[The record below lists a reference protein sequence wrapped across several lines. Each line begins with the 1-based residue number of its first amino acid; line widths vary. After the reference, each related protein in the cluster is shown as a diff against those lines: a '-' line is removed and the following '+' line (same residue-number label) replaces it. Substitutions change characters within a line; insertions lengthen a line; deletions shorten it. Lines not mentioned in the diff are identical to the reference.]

1 MAEAVVVG
9 GRSFEPSVLR
19 FIRKRV
25 KESPALSRAAL
36 SREVCERLDWRAEN
50 GRLQEMSCR
59 VALLRLAARG
69 AIELPA
75 ARNPPGGVRKA
86 DRWRAPHDAPLR
98 CPLAELGK
106 IQLVAV
112 NTPDLSEL
120 WNLWIAGYHYLGFR
134 PLVGR
139 QKRYLIESAKHGYLG
154 ALGFSAAARRL
165 GERDRWIGWDEPT
178 RARHLQKIVCNSRFL
193 LLPWVEVKNLASHV
207 LALAARQLVRDWER
221 EYGYAPVLL
230 ETCVETQ
237 RFKGTCYRAANWIG
251 VGNTTGRGR
260 NDRSGKRC
268 GAKRAIYLYPLRGEF
283 REQLCQGMMAPAPPD
298 WAEQEL
304 RRARLGDER
313 LKRRLV
319 DLGRCFYS
327 HPQANLPQA
336 CGTRAQTKAAY
347 RLLENPKV
355 TMAEILASHRRS
367 TVERMREEKVVL
379 CAQDTT
385 SVNYTT
391 HEDTDGLG
399 AIGTNSG
406 GAQGL
411 IVHDTLALSAH
422 SGVALGVLDVQVW
435 ARDPKKLRHGN
446 RAIELK
452 ESVKWLKSYAAACR
466 AKAELGEQVTVVS
479 VGDREADV
487 YELFALAHERRNGV
501 HLLVRSMHNRR
512 VTGDDDSLWEQL
524 AAAPVAGHQE
534 VEISARPGRK
544 ARLARL
550 AIRFADLTLEAPHG
564 KRSLGNIPIRIIEAR
579 EEGAPRRTEPLH
591 WRLLT
596 TLKVN
601 HLQDAARL
609 LRWYGLRWQ
618 IEVYHRTLKTCCRI
632 EDRQLATAERIEN
645 CLALDMVVAWRV
657 LHLTRIS
664 RTQSDR
670 PCTDFVEDYKWR
682 ALYIYLRARGDRT
695 VKITDTPPT
704 IREFTHRVAQ
714 LGGFLGR
721 KSDGDPGTQTLARG
735 IAEFDIIV
743 LAYEIFRETHAPP

>member
-1 MAEAVVVG
+1 
-9 GRSFEPSVLR
+9 VLR
-19 FIRKRV
+19 LIRKWV
-25 KESPALSRAAL
+25 KESPELSRAAL
-36 SREVCERLDWRAEN
+36 SRKVCEQLHWRAEN

-59 VALLRLAARG
+59 VALVRLDERG
-69 AIELPA
+69 VIELPA
-75 ARNPPGGVRKA
+75 ARNARGGLRKT
-86 DRWRAPHDAPLR
+86 DRWRAPPDAALY
-98 CPLAELGK
+98 CTVAELGK
-106 IQLVAV
+106 IRLVAV
-112 NTPDLSEL
+112 NTPALSEL
-120 WNLWIAGYHYLGFR
+120 WNLWIAGYHYVGFR

-139 QKRYLIESAKHGYLG
+139 QKRYLIKSEKQGYLG
-154 ALGFSAAARRL
+154 ALGFSASARRL
-165 GERDRWIGWDEPT
+165 GERDRWIGWDDAT

-193 LLPWVEVKNLASHV
+193 ILPWVEVKNLASHV
-207 LALAARQLVRDWER
+207 LALAARQVVRDWER
-221 EYGYAPVLL
+221 AYGYAPVLL
-230 ETCVETQ
+230 ETCVDPR
-237 RFKGTCYRAANWIG
+237 RFKGTCYRAANWIE
-251 VGNTTGRGR
+251 VGKTAGRGR

-268 GAKRAIYLYPLRGEF
+268 GEKHAIYLYPLRGGF
-283 REQLCQGMMAPAPPD
+283 REQLCQGMAPPAAAAD

-304 RRARLGDER
+304 GRARLGDER
-313 LKRRLV
+313 LGRRLV

-327 HPQANLPQA
+327 NPQANLPQA

-347 RLLENPKV
+347 RLLENRKV
-355 TMAEILASHRRS
+355 TMEEILTSHRRS
-367 TVERMREEKVVL
+367 TVERMREEEEVVL

-385 SVNYTT
+385 SLNYST
-391 HEDTDGLG
+391 HHDTEGLG
-399 AIGTNSG
+399 AIGTNSS

-411 IVHDTLALSAH
+411 IVHDTLALSAQ

-435 ARDPKKLRHGN
+435 ARDPKKLRGAG
-446 RAIELK
+446 RAIEQK
-452 ESVKWLKSYAAACR
+452 ESAKWLKSYEAACR
-466 AKAELGEQVTVVS
+466 AKAELAEKVTVVS

-487 YELFALAHERRNGV
+487 YELFALAHERKNGA
-501 HLLVRSMHNRR
+501 HLLVRSMNTRR
-512 VTGDDDSLWEQL
+512 VTGDDHSLWEQL
-524 AAAPVAGHQE
+524 AAASVAGYQD

-544 ARLARL
+544 ARVAKLT
-550 AIRFADLTLEAPHG
+550 IRFADVTLKAPPG
-564 KRSLGNIPIRIIEAR
+564 RRGLGDIPIRIIEAQ
-579 EEGAPRRTEPLH
+579 EEGAPRGTEPLH

-601 HLQDAARL
+601 NLQDAARL

-632 EDRQLATAERIEN
+632 EDRQVATAERIEN

-682 ALYIYLRARGDRT
+682 ALYLYLRARGDRT
-695 VKITDTPPT
+695 VKITDTAPT

-735 IAEFDIIV
+735 IATFDVIV
-743 LAYEIFRETHAPP
+743 FTYEIVRETHAPP

>member
-1 MAEAVVVG
+1 MEAVVVG
-9 GRSFEPSVLR
+9 GRRFEPSVLR
-19 FIRKRV
+19 LIRKRV
-25 KESPALSRAAL
+25 KESAGLSRAAL
-36 SREVCERLDWRAEN
+36 SREICEHLNWRAEN

-59 VALLRLAARG
+59 VALLRLADRG
-69 AIELPA
+69 VIELPA
-75 ARNPPGGVRKA
+75 ARNARGGVRKT
-86 DRWRAPHDAPLR
+86 DRWQAPHDVPVR
-98 CPLAELGK
+98 CTLAELGK
-106 IQLVAV
+106 VRLVTV
-112 NTPDLSEL
+112 STPDRSEL
-120 WNLWIAGYHYLGFR
+120 WNLWIAGYHYVGFR

-139 QKRYLIESAKHGYLG
+139 QKRYLIESEKQGYLG

-165 GERDRWIGWDEPT
+165 TERDRWIGWDDAT

-193 LLPWVEVKNLASHV
+193 ILPWVEVRSLASHV
-207 LALAARQLVRDWER
+207 LALAARQVGRDWER

-230 ETCVETQ
+230 ETYVDTR
-237 RFKGTCYRAANWIG
+237 RFKGTCYRAANWIE
-251 VGNTTGRGR
+251 VGKTAGRGR
-260 NDRSGKRC
+260 NDRTGKRC
-268 GAKRAIYLYPLRGEF
+268 GEKRAICLYPLREGF
-283 REQLCQGMMAPAPPD
+283 REQLCQGMEAPAPAAD

-304 RRARLGDER
+304 GRARLGDGR
-313 LKRRLV
+313 LGRRLV

-327 HPQANLPQA
+327 NPQANLPQA
-336 CGTRAQTKAAY
+336 CATRAQIKAAY

-355 TMAEILASHRRS
+355 TMEEILASHRRS
-367 TVERMREEKVVL
+367 TVERMRAHKVVL

-385 SVNYTT
+385 SLNYST
-391 HEDTDGLG
+391 HQDTEGLG

-435 ARDPKKLRHGN
+435 ARDPKKLRRGS
-446 RAIELK
+446 RTIEQK
-452 ESVKWLKSYAAACR
+452 ESVKWLKSYEAACR
-466 AKAELGEQVTVVS
+466 VKAELAEKVTVVS

-487 YELFALAHERRNGV
+487 YELFALAHERKNGA
-501 HLLVRSMHNRR
+501 HLLVRSMNDRR
-512 VTGDDDSLWEQL
+512 TTGDDDSLWVQL
-524 AAAPVAGHQE
+524 AAAPVAGYQE

-544 ARLARL
+544 ARVARL
-550 AIRFADLTLEAPHG
+550 AIRFADVTLRAPRD
-564 KRSLGNIPIRIIEAR
+564 KTRLGDIPVHIIEAR
-579 EEGAPRRTEPLH
+579 EVGAPRRTEPLH

-596 TLKVN
+596 TLPVN
-601 HLQDAARL
+601 NLHDAALR

-664 RTQSDR
+664 RTQCDR

-695 VKITDTPPT
+695 VKISNTAPT

-743 LAYEIFRETHAPP
+743 LAYEIFKNIHAPP